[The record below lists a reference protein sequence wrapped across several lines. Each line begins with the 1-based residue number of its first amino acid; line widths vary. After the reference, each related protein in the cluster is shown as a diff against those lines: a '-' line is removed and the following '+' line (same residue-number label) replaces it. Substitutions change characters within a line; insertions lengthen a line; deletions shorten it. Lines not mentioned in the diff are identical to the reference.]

1 LMNLKIRQSCGQLTL
16 RTIAMIQDVN
26 SAFLPDL
33 FVLNFAST
41 ATRSGRSA
49 ADASPACAATSLVPY
64 TNRPFGYQRRR
75 MNRLAIASA
84 PHATCH
90 IMYIL
95 LCACSCNKPP
105 LSTAITHC
113 PVQPLRI
120 GAELAQLEGTDS
132 GTRRCL
138 VPVGWGVGTP
148 RPKKIFNVFAEN
160 DAIFSLGRRSVWVH

>member
-1 LMNLKIRQSCGQLTL
+1 M
-16 RTIAMIQDVN
+16 RTV
-26 SAFLPDL
+26 
-33 FVLNFAST
+33 
-41 ATRSGRSA
+41 
-49 ADASPACAATSLVPY
+49 DASYNCNDSRREFGIFARSVRVKLRLNCYTVAAQQTQVRPVLPPSLVPY

-148 RPKKIFNVFAEN
+148 RPKKRFNVFAEN